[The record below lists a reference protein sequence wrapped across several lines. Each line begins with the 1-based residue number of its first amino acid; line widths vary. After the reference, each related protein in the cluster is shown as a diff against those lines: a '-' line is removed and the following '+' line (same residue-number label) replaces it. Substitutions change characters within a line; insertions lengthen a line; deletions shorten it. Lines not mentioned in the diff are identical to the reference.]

1 MRIYG
6 AAMGISGGIPA
17 PVVGLAAEMC
27 QQCRKDLKLNHKVRW
42 GLSLHPSLLPLFLEQ
57 LQGCPSYGSDLP
69 FPRAGTTVDL
79 LTLLRSLLAKYL
91 QRKAA

>member
-27 QQCRKDLKLNHKVRW
+27 QQYRKDLKLNHKVRW
-42 GLSLHPSLLPLFLEQ
+42 GLSLHPSLLPLSLEQ
-57 LQGCPSYGSDLP
+57 LQGAPAMEVTFPSP
-69 FPRAGTTVDL
+69 E
-79 LTLLRSLLAKYL
+79 
-91 QRKAA
+91 